1 MKTFTLKLSNGTVEE
16 CSWNEKFEEIVN
28 LKRKYQAIDVDLS
41 EARRNNNSQDRT
53 DKLLNILSVR
63 GCHITSFDI
72 NFAGLTNIQVALK
85 MLIKMPSLKSMNM
98 LELKLEDSE
107 QIILPVTLKHLES
120 LETTQDNLIWLR
132 YISAL
137 QLVSLNIHCSDT
149 HNSSDIITFLKALPK
164 LKLLGLGE
172 NAFTRVFQI
181 DCKFPFKLEKFKV
194 LDFEFGFELNKKTED
209 IFCDFLTSQASSLRE
224 LEIEC
229 KLSDRVHEIIFTQLC
244 SLKRIQTVA
253 CILPDEL
260 IFYEKLRPIVSL
272 NEIFSEYGFTNRIAA
287 KGILI
292 NAPSLKKLDVPMESD
307 LLEFI
312 AINNPMLVHL
322 TLQSINFHLPME
334 VRFEFIE
341 SLTLMKPEFLTSFL
355 EKHQT
360 IKCVR
365 INDFNESILKDE
377 VLDALMS
384 FPSFNCLKLF
394 GELKNLEKVFE
405 EFSPQLEN
413 RKSVKLEMSLDKR
426 TEEKILFLRFSDK
439 LA

>member
-16 CSWNEKFEEIVN
+16 CSWNEKLEEIVN

-132 YISAL
+132 YISAP
-137 QLVSLNIHCSDT
+137 QLVSLNIHCSDLL
-149 HNSSDIITFLKALPK
+149 NSSDLITFLKALPK
-164 LKLLGLGE
+164 LKSLGLGE

-194 LDFEFGFELNKKTED
+194 LDFEFGFELNKETED

-244 SLKRIQTVA
+244 SLKMIQTVA
-253 CILPDEL
+253 CILPDEQ
-260 IFYEKLRPIVSL
+260 IFYEKLRPIVIWIHEQDCSKR
-272 NEIFSEYGFTNRIAA
+272 NFDKCTKFKEIGRSNG
-287 KGILI
+287 
-292 NAPSLKKLDVPMESD
+292 V
-307 LLEFI
+307 
-312 AINNPMLVHL
+312 
-322 TLQSINFHLPME
+322 
-334 VRFEFIE
+334 
-341 SLTLMKPEFLTSFL
+341 
-355 EKHQT
+355 
-360 IKCVR
+360 
-365 INDFNESILKDE
+365 
-377 VLDALMS
+377 
-384 FPSFNCLKLF
+384 
-394 GELKNLEKVFE
+394 
-405 EFSPQLEN
+405 
-413 RKSVKLEMSLDKR
+413 
-426 TEEKILFLRFSDK
+426 
-439 LA
+439 